1 MLLSTLG
8 WNPNSARYF
17 QQYRKQ
23 GLIPARVAGEHKH
36 VYLLYSERGELCGQV
51 SGRIRHNA
59 RSPHDFPAVGDWVAL
74 QLQPGQTQATI
85 QTILPRASRLV
96 RQVSSGRFPE
106 RIVAANVDTVFLVHS
121 LDQNVNLRRVEQCLT
136 LAWESGA
143 NPVIV
148 LSKADLCPNVQARV
162 ADIETVAFGLPIHP
176 ISTLTNQ
183 GMDQL
188 RPYLGSGQTV
198 ACLGPT
204 GVGKSTLIQK
214 LVGNPAPTGETPGEN
229 RNGGDQPIIPC
240 QLFPLPDGGVLIDS
254 SDLRALLSADQEE
267 TFEDVEALAA
277 MCRFRDC
284 THQRE
289 PGCAVRR
296 ALEDGQLNYA
306 RFKSYLRHHREAQTL
321 GVEQDDRR
329 NERRREAEKLKQER
343 LIRTSRR
350 MKEQDAE

>member
-1 MLLSTLG
+1 LLLSTLG

-23 GLIPARVAGEHKH
+23 GLIPARVAGEDRH
-36 VYLLYSERGELCGQV
+36 VYLLYSERGELSGQV
-51 SGRIRHNA
+51 SNRIRHNA
-59 RSPHDFPAVGDWVAL
+59 RSPHDFPAVGDWVAI
-74 QLQPGQTQATI
+74 QLQPSQTQTTI
-85 QTILPRASRLV
+85 QIILPRASRFV
-96 RQVSSGRFPE
+96 RQVPSGRFTE

-121 LDQNVNLRRVEQCLT
+121 LDQELNPRRVEQCLT

-143 NPVIV
+143 NPVII
-148 LSKADLCPNVQARV
+148 LSKADLCPNIDARV
-162 ADIETVAFGLPIHP
+162 ADVEAVAFGVPIHP
-176 ISTLTNQ
+176 VSALTNQ

-204 GVGKSTLIQK
+204 GIGKTTLIHSLAHTLSPNAK
-214 LVGNPAPTGETPGEN
+214 VPGEHKEGN
-229 RNGGDQPIIPC
+229 EPSIPC
-240 QLFPLPDGGVLIDS
+240 QLFLLPDGGVLIDNP
-254 SDLRALLSADQEE
+254 DLRALLATDQEE

-296 ALEDGQLNYA
+296 ALEDGQLDYA
-306 RFKSYLRHHREAQTL
+306 RFKSYQRHHREVQAL
-321 GVEQDDRR
+321 GPNQD
-329 NERRREAEKLKQER
+329 ERRREAEKLKQEK
-343 LIRTSRR
+343 LIRSSRR
-350 MKEQDAE
+350 MKEQDTE